1 MKKRLILVSALM
13 VSSILA
19 VGCGTPSQPPVS
31 HGGPVTDYVSL
42 VDNLRATGAEV
53 EPAGEIE
60 QPFFPVQGQ
69 VINVNGEDVQVF
81 EFPDADSAEE
91 VASSVSPDGSA
102 IGTTMVSWVAPPH
115 FYRAGRVIVIYVGS
129 NQEAISVLENVLGGQ
144 FAGR

>member
-1 MKKRLILVSALM
+1 M
-13 VSSILA
+13 VSFIVVA
-19 VGCGTPSQPPVS
+19 GCGAPSQPPS
-31 HGGPVTDYVSL
+31 PSGGPVTDHVSL
-42 VDNLRATGAEV
+42 VDNLRAAGAEV
-53 EPAGEIE
+53 EPAGNIE

-69 VINVNGEDVQVF
+69 VISVDGEDVQVF

-91 VASSVSPDGSA
+91 AASSVSPDGSA